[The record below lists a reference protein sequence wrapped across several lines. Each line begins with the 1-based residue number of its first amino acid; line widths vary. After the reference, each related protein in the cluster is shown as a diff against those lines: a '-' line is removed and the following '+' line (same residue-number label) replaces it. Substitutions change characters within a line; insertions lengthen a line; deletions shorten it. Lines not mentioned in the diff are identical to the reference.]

1 MKKGNIEIASVQGH
15 NNEPDARASDLK
27 GQENGE
33 GIKDSALSGKEPDD
47 IESSAEASQDEISI
61 VLIAVRFRPKWPP
74 FHYNAGNVP
83 VMDAEWVVV
92 PTEHGIEVGRVM
104 GRPVMI
110 RMSVKAFPPKV
121 ERLASTHEIEL
132 YYNNLDRE
140 KAARDVCAE
149 SIRALGLSMKLVR
162 VESFFDGTKIVF
174 YYSAEGRVD
183 FRELVKDLVKALQT
197 RVEMHQIGIRHETK
211 MIGGI
216 GNCGREIC
224 CASFLKDFDPVF
236 IKMAKSQNL
245 PLNPNKISGIC
256 GRLLCCLTYE
266 NETYLELAKGM
277 PLFGKPCD
285 TPAGQGKLVRQ
296 DILRQTITVALS
308 DDTQVEFKISE
319 LEQHRLQKKKR
330 ARFSTR
336 DSKKQIKTDRSIA
349 HSPKQKRSESKPG
362 AEKKRPEH
370 STAPK
375 DSAGWSKGDDSQ
387 LRDKGKEKNLK
398 ARCKNKCEKKR
409 SSRQRHRERG

>member
-1 MKKGNIEIASVQGH
+1 MKKGNIEIASNQGH
-15 NNEPDARASDLK
+15 NSEPDALASDIKRPNNGK
-27 GQENGE
+27 GV
-33 GIKDSALSGKEPDD
+33 KDA
-47 IESSAEASQDEISI
+47 SI

-104 GRPVMI
+104 GRPIMI
-110 RMSVKAFPPKV
+110 RMPVKAIPPKV

-132 YYNNLDRE
+132 YYRNLDRE
-140 KAARDVCAE
+140 KAARNVCTE
-149 SIRALGLSMKLVR
+149 RIRALGLSLKLAR
-162 VESFFDGTKIVF
+162 VESFFDGSKIVF

-183 FRELVKDLVKALQT
+183 FRELVKDLVKTLQT

-216 GNCGREIC
+216 GNCGREFC
-224 CASFLKDFDPVF
+224 CASFLKDFDPVS

-266 NETYLELAKGM
+266 NETYLELAKDM
-277 PLFGKPCD
+277 PPLGKPCD

-296 DILRQTITVALS
+296 DILRQTITVVLS

-319 LEQHRLQKKKR
+319 LEQYRLQKKKR
-330 ARFSTR
+330 AKSLTKDKR
-336 DSKKQIKTDRSIA
+336 KQKQIKADKSIA
-349 HSPKQKRSESKPG
+349 HSPKQKRSESKPE
-362 AEKKRPEH
+362 AEKKEPDR
-370 STAPK
+370 SITSK
-375 DSAGWSKGDDSQ
+375 DSTGCPKSDDS
-387 LRDKGKEKNLK
+387 
-398 ARCKNKCEKKR
+398 
-409 SSRQRHRERG
+409 